1 MAEERTFSLL
11 SNQQVIINGSQG
23 NGIGGTALHQ
33 FENNMLFKTME
44 RLIAKKKVE
53 ETFFW
58 QTNFYFFISNPL
70 SNCSRQWEV
79 AQGIRLQKQFHMY
92 LAKSEVQP
100 QNSHEC

>member
-23 NGIGGTALHQ
+23 NGIGGTGLHQ

-53 ETFFW
+53 ETFFLADK
-58 QTNFYFFISNPL
+58 FLFLYF
-70 SNCSRQWEV
+70 
-79 AQGIRLQKQFHMY
+79 
-92 LAKSEVQP
+92 
-100 QNSHEC
+100 